1 MTIASKL
8 IELRDAVENIR
19 AAIVTKGAALPTGS
33 PLTAFPAAVESI
45 SGGGEGWV
53 RPSHWPALP
62 EVDNRFS
69 GLVRVPKPPNATAAG
84 FVVSLTLL
92 NSVTVQIN
100 WGDGATS
107 TIGSGGATH
116 TYNWYTMTGPEDA
129 DGFKYAV
136 VSTTSSETQQPGYSF
151 SATGVHG
158 GWVDLWLP
166 HNTVSAHT
174 FYLSGSRLG
183 VYRIRYS
190 GKPNKT
196 QDNMFRDMA
205 MLREVDLGGAQ
216 PTSLSNWFNGCE
228 LLEKITGLDT
238 SLATL
243 FTLAFYNCNA
253 LRDFSWISFAL
264 ATDMTS
270 TFVNCLELK
279 TITINS
285 PTITTLSATL
295 DGCLSL
301 RRAEVIAPNATSAAY
316 CFRGCQLLTDVTL
329 HTKANAARTSTY
341 TKANMIAWINDL
353 SGSSMTTSVASCNL
367 NAAAL
372 NRIFTDLGT
381 VTSGVIT
388 ITNTPGG
395 ATCNR
400 ALATAKGWTV
410 TG

>member
-19 AAIVTKGAALPTGS
+19 AAIAAKGAALPSGS
-33 PLTAFPAAVESI
+33 PLSAYPAAVGSI

-69 GLVRVPKPPNATAAG
+69 GLVRVPKPPNASAAG
-84 FVVSLTLL
+84 FVVRVSLL
-92 NSVTVQIN
+92 NTVTVQID
-100 WGDGATS
+100 WGDGGTS
-107 TIGSGGATH
+107 TFGSGTAMH
-116 TYNWYTMTGPEDA
+116 TYNWNTMTGPEDA

-136 VSTTSSETQQPGYSF
+136 VSTTSSATQQSGYSF
-151 SATGVHG
+151 AATGVHG

-166 HNTVSAHT
+166 HNTLSAHT
-174 FYLSGSRLG
+174 LYMSGNRLSAHR
-183 VYRIRYS
+183 VRYS

-196 QDNMFRDMA
+196 QDSMFRDMA

-216 PTSLSNWFNGCE
+216 PTSLAHWFNGCE

-238 SLATL
+238 SLATS
-243 FTLAFYNCNA
+243 FSLAFYNCNA
-253 LRDFSWISFAL
+253 LRDFSWISFAQ

-270 TFVNCLELK
+270 TFVDCFELK
-279 TITINS
+279 TITINAPS
-285 PTITTLSATL
+285 ITTLSATL
-295 DGCLSL
+295 DGCTSL
-301 RRAEVIAPNATSAAY
+301 RRAVVIAPAAISAAN
-316 CFRGCQLLTDVTL
+316 CFRGCPLLTDVTL
-329 HTKANAARTSTY
+329 HTTAAAARTTTY
-341 TKANMIAWINDL
+341 SRSNMVSWINDL
-353 SGSSMTTSVASCNL
+353 SGSSAVLSVASCNL

-388 ITNTPGG
+388 ITSTPGA

-400 ALATAKGWTV
+400 SLATAKGWTV

>member
-19 AAIVTKGAALPTGS
+19 AAIVTKGAVLPTGS
-33 PLTAFPAAVESI
+33 PLTAYPAAVGSI
-45 SGGGEGWV
+45 SGGGGGWV

-69 GLVRVPKPPNATAAG
+69 GLVRIPKPPNASAAG
-84 FVVSLTLL
+84 FVVTVTLL
-92 NSVTVQIN
+92 NSVTVQID

-107 TIGSGGATH
+107 TIGSGAASH

-136 VSTTSSETQQPGYSF
+136 VSTTSSSTQQPGYSF
-151 SATGVHG
+151 AASGIHG

-166 HNTVSAHT
+166 HNTLSAHA

-183 VYRIRYS
+183 VHRVRYS
-190 GKPNKT
+190 GKPTKT
-196 QDNMFRDMA
+196 QESMFRDMV
-205 MLREVDLGGAQ
+205 MLREVDLRGAQ
-216 PTSLSNWFNGCE
+216 PISLANWFNGCA

-243 FTLAFYNCNA
+243 FNLAFYNCNA
-253 LRDFSWISFAL
+253 LRDFSWISFAQ
-264 ATDMTS
+264 ATDMS
-270 TFVNCLELK
+270 SAFVNCYELK
-279 TITINS
+279 TITINT
-285 PTITTLSATL
+285 PTITSLSATFN
-295 DGCLSL
+295 GCLSL
-301 RRAEVIAPNATSAAY
+301 RRAEVIAPNATSAAN
-316 CFRGCQLLTDVTL
+316 CFIACPMLTDVTL

-341 TKANMIAWINDL
+341 TKANMLSWINDL
-353 SGSSMTTSVASCNL
+353 SGSSVAMSVASCNL

-372 NRIFTDLGT
+372 NKIFTDLGT
-381 VTSGVIT
+381 VASGTIVIT
-388 ITNTPGG
+388 GTPGA
-395 ATCNR
+395 ATCDR
-400 ALATAKGWTV
+400 SIAIAKGWTV

>member
-8 IELRDAVENIR
+8 LALRDAVENIR
-19 AAIVTKGAALPTGS
+19 AAIAAKGAALPSGS
-33 PLTAFPAAVESI
+33 PLSAYPAAVGSI
-45 SGGGEGWV
+45 SGGGGGWV

-69 GLVRVPKPPNATAAG
+69 GLVRVPKPPNASAEG
-84 FVVSLTLL
+84 FVVRVSLL
-92 NSVTVQIN
+92 NTVTVQID
-100 WGDGATS
+100 WGDGGTS
-107 TIGSGGATH
+107 TLGSGTTTH
-116 TYNWYTMTGPEDA
+116 TYDWNTMTGPEDA

-136 VSTTSSETQQPGYSF
+136 VSTTSSATPQPGYSF
-151 SATGVHG
+151 AATGVHG

-166 HNTVSAHT
+166 HNTLSAHVL
-174 FYLSGSRLG
+174 YMSGNRLSAHR
-183 VYRIRYS
+183 VRYS

-196 QDNMFRDMA
+196 QDSMFRDMA

-216 PTSLSNWFNGCE
+216 PTSLANWFNGCE

-238 SLATL
+238 SLATS
-243 FTLAFYNCNA
+243 FSLAFYNCNA
-253 LRDFSWISFAL
+253 LRDFSWISFAK

-270 TFVNCLELK
+270 TFVDCFELK
-279 TITINS
+279 TITINAPS
-285 PTITTLSATL
+285 ITTLAATL
-295 DGCLSL
+295 DGCTSL
-301 RRAEVIAPNATSAAY
+301 RRAVVIAPAAISAAN
-316 CFRGCQLLTDVTL
+316 CFRGCPLLTDVTL
-329 HTKANAARTSTY
+329 HTTATASRSNTY
-341 TKANMIAWINDL
+341 SKSNMVSWINDL
-353 SGSSMTTSVASCNL
+353 SGSTAVQSVASCNL

-388 ITNTPGG
+388 ITSTPGA

-400 ALATAKGWTV
+400 SIATAKGWTV

>member
-8 IELRDAVENIR
+8 IELKDAVENIR
-19 AAIVTKGAALPTGS
+19 AAIVTKGAVLPAGS

-62 EVDNRFS
+62 DVDNRFS
-69 GLVRVPKPPNATAAG
+69 GLVRIPKPPNATAAG
-84 FVVSLTLL
+84 FVVTVTLL

-100 WGDGATS
+100 WGDGSTS
-107 TIGSGGATH
+107 TVGSGSVPH

-136 VSTTSSETQQPGYSF
+136 VSTTSSATQQPGYSF
-151 SATGVHG
+151 TSASGTS

-166 HNTVSAHT
+166 HDTASAHAL
-174 FYLSGSRLG
+174 YLSGSRLA
-183 VYRIRYS
+183 VHRVRYS
-190 GKPNKT
+190 GKPTKT

-205 MLREVDLGGAQ
+205 MLREVDLRGAQ
-216 PTSLSNWFNGCE
+216 PISLAHWFNGCE

-243 FTLAFYNCNA
+243 FNLAFNNCNA
-253 LRDFSWISFAL
+253 LRDFSWISFAS
-264 ATDMTS
+264 ATDMS
-270 TFVNCLELK
+270 SAFVECFELK
-279 TITINS
+279 SIVINS
-285 PTITTLSATL
+285 PTITSLSATFN
-295 DGCLSL
+295 GCISL
-301 RRAEVIAPNATSAAY
+301 RRAEVIAPNATSAAN
-316 CFRGCQLLTDVTL
+316 CFISCQLLTDVTL
-329 HTKANAARTSTY
+329 HTKANAARTTTY
-341 TKANMIAWINDL
+341 SKANMLSWINDL
-353 SGSSMTTSVASCNL
+353 SGSSVAMSVASCNL

-381 VTSGVIT
+381 VASATIT
-388 ITNTPGG
+388 ITGTPGA

-400 ALATAKGWTV
+400 SIATSKGWTV

>member
-19 AAIVTKGAALPTGS
+19 AAIVTKGAALPIGS
-33 PLTAFPAAVESI
+33 PLSEFPAAVGSI

-69 GLVRVPKPPNATAAG
+69 GLVRIPKPPNATAAG

-100 WGDGATS
+100 WGDGATA
-107 TIGSGGATH
+107 TVGSGTARR

-136 VSTTSSETQQPGYSF
+136 VSTTSSAPQQPGYSF
-151 SATGVHG
+151 SAAGDHG

-166 HNTVSAHT
+166 HSTLSSHN
-174 FYLSGSRLG
+174 FYGSNARLG
-183 VYRIRYS
+183 VYRVRYS
-190 GKPNKT
+190 GKPTMT
-196 QDNMFRDMA
+196 QESMFRDMA

-216 PTSLSNWFNGCE
+216 PISLANWFNGCV

-243 FTLAFYNCNA
+243 FSLAFYNCNA
-253 LRDFSWISFAL
+253 LRDFSWISFDQ
-264 ATDMTS
+264 ATDMS
-270 TFVNCLELK
+270 SAFANCYELK
-279 TITINS
+279 TITINT
-285 PTITTLSATL
+285 PTITSLSSTFN
-295 DGCLSL
+295 GCLSL
-301 RRAEVIAPNATSAAY
+301 RRAEVIAPNATSAAN
-316 CFRGCQLLTDVTL
+316 CFIACQLLTDVTL
-329 HTKANAARTSTY
+329 HTAAGATRNNTY
-341 TKANMIAWINDL
+341 TRADMISWINDL
-353 SGSSMTTSVASCNL
+353 SASTMTVSVSYCNL

-372 NRIFTDLGT
+372 NKIFTDLGT
-381 VTSGVIT
+381 VTSGTIT
-388 ITNTPGG
+388 ISYTPGA

-400 ALATAKGWTV
+400 SIATAKGWTV

>member
-19 AAIVTKGAALPTGS
+19 AAIVAKGAALPTGS
-33 PLTAFPAAVESI
+33 PLSAYPAAVGSI

-69 GLVRVPKPPNATAAG
+69 GLVRVPKPPNSSAAG
-84 FVVSLTLL
+84 FVVRVSLL
-92 NSVTVQIN
+92 NTVTVQID
-100 WGDGATS
+100 WGDGETS
-107 TIGSGGATH
+107 TLGFGTATH
-116 TYNWYTMTGPEDA
+116 TYNWNTMTGPEDA

-166 HNTVSAHT
+166 HNTVSAHSL
-174 FYLSGSRLG
+174 YLSGSRLG

-238 SLATL
+238 SLTAS
-243 FTLAFYNCNA
+243 FSMAFYNCEA
-253 LRDFSWISFAL
+253 LRDFSWISFAQ

-285 PTITTLSATL
+285 PAITTLSATL
-295 DGCLSL
+295 DGCTSL
-301 RRAEVIAPNATSAAY
+301 RRAEVIAPAAVSAAY

-329 HTKANAARTSTY
+329 HTTATASRSNTY
-341 TKANMIAWINDL
+341 SKSNMISWINDL

-400 ALATAKGWTV
+400 AIATAKGWTV

>member
-19 AAIVTKGAALPTGS
+19 AAIVAKGAALPTGS
-33 PLTAFPAAVESI
+33 PLAAFPAAVGSI
-45 SGGGEGWV
+45 SGGGGGWV

-69 GLVRVPKPPNATAAG
+69 GLVRVPKPPNSSAAG
-84 FVVSLTLL
+84 FVVRVSLL
-92 NSVTVQIN
+92 NTVTVQID
-100 WGDGATS
+100 WGDGGTS
-107 TIGSGGATH
+107 TLGAGTAMH
-116 TYNWYTMTGPEDA
+116 TYNWNTMTGPEDA

-151 SATGVHG
+151 STAGVHG

-166 HNTVSAHT
+166 HNTLSAHA
-174 FYLSGSRLG
+174 FYSSGSRLG

-196 QDNMFRDMA
+196 QDHMFRDMA
-205 MLREVDLGGAQ
+205 MLREVDLGGVQ
-216 PTSLSNWFNGCE
+216 PTSLSNWFNGCRR
-228 LLEKITGLDT
+228 LEKITGLDT
-238 SLATL
+238 SLSAS
-243 FTLAFYNCNA
+243 FTMAFYNCEVM
-253 LRDFSWISFAL
+253 RDFSWISFAK

-279 TITINS
+279 TITINA

-295 DGCLSL
+295 DGCTSL
-301 RRAEVIAPNATSAAY
+301 RRAEMIAPAAVSAAY
-316 CFRGCQLLTDVTL
+316 CFRGCPLLTDVTL
-329 HTKANAARTSTY
+329 HTMANAARTSTY
-341 TKANMIAWINDL
+341 SASNMVSWINDL
-353 SGSSMTTSVASCNL
+353 SGLSAALSVASCNL

-372 NRIFTDLGT
+372 NKLFTDLGT

-400 ALATAKGWTV
+400 SIATAKGWTV

>member
-19 AAIVTKGAALPTGS
+19 AAIVAKGAALPTGS
-33 PLTAFPAAVESI
+33 PLSEFPAAVGSI

-69 GLVRVPKPPNATAAG
+69 GLVRVPKPPNSSAAG
-84 FVVSLTLL
+84 FVVTMTLL
-92 NSVTVQIN
+92 NSVTVQID

-107 TIGSGGATH
+107 TIGTGTTVH

-166 HNTVSAHT
+166 HDTLSAHT
-174 FYLSGSRLG
+174 FYMGGNRLC
-183 VYRIRYS
+183 VHRIRYS
-190 GKPNKT
+190 GKPTRT
-196 QDNMFRDMA
+196 QESMFRDMV
-205 MLREVDLGGAQ
+205 MLREVDLRGAQ
-216 PTSLSNWFNGCE
+216 PISLANWFNGCV

-243 FTLAFYNCNA
+243 FNQAFYNCNA
-253 LRDFSWISFAL
+253 LRDFSWISFDK
-264 ATDMTS
+264 ATDMS
-270 TFVNCLELK
+270 SAFVNCYELK
-279 TITINS
+279 NITINS
-285 PTITTLSATL
+285 PTITSLSATFN
-295 DGCLSL
+295 GCLSL
-301 RRAEVIAPNATSAAY
+301 RRAEVIAPNATSAAN
-316 CFRGCQLLTDVTL
+316 CFIACPLLTDVTL

-341 TKANMIAWINDL
+341 TKANMLSWINDL

-400 ALATAKGWTV
+400 SLATAKGWTV

>member
-19 AAIVTKGAALPTGS
+19 AAIVAKGAALPTGS
-33 PLTAFPAAVESI
+33 PLSEFPAAVGSI

-69 GLVRVPKPPNATAAG
+69 GLVRVPKPPNSSAAG
-84 FVVSLTLL
+84 FVVTMTLL
-92 NSVTVQIN
+92 NSVTVQID

-107 TIGSGGATH
+107 TIGTGTTTH
-116 TYNWYTMTGPEDA
+116 TYNWNTMTGPEDA

-166 HNTVSAHT
+166 HDTLSAHT
-174 FYLSGSRLG
+174 FYLSGNRLC
-183 VYRIRYS
+183 VHRIRYS
-190 GKPNKT
+190 GKPTRT
-196 QDNMFRDMA
+196 QESMFRDMV
-205 MLREVDLGGAQ
+205 MLREVDLRGAQ
-216 PTSLSNWFNGCE
+216 PISLANWFNGCV

-243 FTLAFYNCNA
+243 FNQAFYNCNA
-253 LRDFSWISFAL
+253 LRDFSWISFDK
-264 ATDMTS
+264 ATDMS
-270 TFVNCLELK
+270 SAFVNCYELK
-279 TITINS
+279 NITINS
-285 PTITTLSATL
+285 PTITSLSATFN
-295 DGCLSL
+295 GCLSL
-301 RRAEVIAPNATSAAY
+301 RRAEVIAPNATSAAN
-316 CFRGCQLLTDVTL
+316 CFIACPLLTDVTL

-341 TKANMIAWINDL
+341 TKANMLSWINDL

-381 VTSGVIT
+381 VTSTTIT
-388 ITNTPGG
+388 ITGTPGA

-400 ALATAKGWTV
+400 SIATAKGWTV